1 MDEGKGLMEKS
12 SSLLNLFRVN
22 DLWMILNV
30 Q

>member
-1 MDEGKGLMEKS
+1 MDEGKGLMENS